1 MSDQNLDNGMTF
13 LGPVSADQLR
23 VLYHHAEALVYPSL
37 YEGFG
42 LPPLE
47 AMAAGTPVI
56 AMPFSSVPEV
66 GGDAV
71 LYAGGLSATDLA
83 RAMEHLA
90 TDIALKAELRDRG
103 LRRVEQF
110 RWEETAARVVEVYR
124 SAVLRPSERSL
135 HARRML
141 REGILH
147 WSEPPS
153 LVRSITS
160 DDVEDPSAM
169 PQSIGVRNAWR
180 ALNVAVQSRMRR
192 ELSRFKLETGRKT
205 A

>member
-1 MSDQNLDNGMTF
+1 MSNQNLDNGVTF
-13 LGPVSADQLR
+13 LGPVSADELR

-83 RAMEHLA
+83 RHGASS
-90 TDIALKAELRDRG
+90 DRRSAQG
-103 LRRVEQF
+103 R
-110 RWEETAARVVEVYR
+110 AARPWIKE
-124 SAVLRPSERSL
+124 
-135 HARRML
+135 
-141 REGILH
+141 
-147 WSEPPS
+147 
-153 LVRSITS
+153 
-160 DDVEDPSAM
+160 
-169 PQSIGVRNAWR
+169 
-180 ALNVAVQSRMRR
+180 SRTIP
-192 ELSRFKLETGRKT
+192 LG
-205 A
+205 